1 MKKQKKVLIA
11 IFSLALCCS
20 MPLSAQNI
28 KMGAGVLSCNIDGDT
43 VAISLQLD
51 QTNLYVDVMGGNSQ
65 NGVIRIVWDKLTS
78 ASQIKPQTLPLT
90 VYSSDK
96 DELYVLWTDFL
107 TLQPYVIKNGTL
119 TVTGNTGST
128 VTGTLELTVELGGS
142 SLLGEFLKGKKQSIL
157 RNGYFEFSY

>member
-1 MKKQKKVLIA
+1 
-11 IFSLALCCS
+11 
-20 MPLSAQNI
+20 
-28 KMGAGVLSCNIDGDT
+28 MGAGILSCNIDGDT

-51 QTNLYVDVMGGNSQ
+51 QTDLYVDVLGGNPQ
-65 NGVIRIVWDKLTS
+65 QGVIKIMWDKLTS

-96 DELYVLWTDFL
+96 DELYVLWEDFL
-107 TLQPYVIKNGTL
+107 TLQPYVIKKGTL

-142 SLLGEFLKGKKQSIL
+142 SVLGEMLKGKKQSVL
-157 RNGYFEFSY
+157 TNGYFEFKY